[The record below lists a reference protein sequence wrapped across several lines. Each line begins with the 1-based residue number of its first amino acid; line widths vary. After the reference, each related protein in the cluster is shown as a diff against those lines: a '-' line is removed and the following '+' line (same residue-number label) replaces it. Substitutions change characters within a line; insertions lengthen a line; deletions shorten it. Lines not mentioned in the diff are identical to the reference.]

1 MPPLIGAARRN
12 FCLRR
17 AEVSCRTTA
26 VVSRATP
33 GRPPSEEGPMLPS
46 RGGRL
51 AGKVVFVTGAARG
64 QGRSHCVRMAA
75 EGADVVAFDLCAG
88 VERRA
93 YIPSTNENDLAE
105 TGRLVEEAGGRC
117 ITVRGDVRSA

>member
-1 MPPLIGAARRN
+1 MERPDQMMRADSPTRGPDAA
-12 FCLRR
+12 
-17 AEVSCRTTA
+17 A
-26 VVSRATP
+26 
-33 GRPPSEEGPMLPS
+33 MPS

-117 ITVRGDVRSA
+117 ITVRGDVR